1 MYAQFTNSGIFADNL
16 HPAWDDFKN
25 ASLGPTEQLAWCQ
38 ACVDGLP
45 GIGEIRPFFVG
56 DHGKLQAVAP
66 LVLRPGLA
74 PRFELLGVRQLHEPM
89 DFVYVGSQPLAALCD
104 QLARQ
109 KIPINLQRVP
119 RHSPLLAELRRAFKG
134 RGLLHVSATTPY
146 PFLDLDES
154 WATPESHFNAGR
166 RSDFR
171 RARRHAEQAGAL
183 RFELLQPQLDTLDR
197 LLAEAYETELQGWKG
212 SRGSALAIDP
222 VRSDFYRRYFRTC
235 TQQGILR
242 LAFMRLDDHAIAMQ
256 IGVHLNNRLWLLK
269 IGYNEAYARMSPGTL
284 LMLEVVR
291 QAARDGTQSVEF
303 LGSVEPWT
311 ELWTKAVR
319 ECVHIR
325 AYPLGWPGA
334 TCFLLDAADWLARQ
348 IQHGWRHARG

>member
-1 MYAQFTNSGIFADNL
+1 MYAQFTNAGIFADNL
-16 HPAWDDFKN
+16 HAAWDEFKS
-25 ASLGPTEQLAWCQ
+25 ASLGPIEQFAWCQ

-56 DHGKLQAVAP
+56 DHGRLLAIAP

-74 PRFELLGVRQLHEPM
+74 PCFELIGVRQLHEPM
-89 DFVYVGSQPLAALCD
+89 DFVYADSQPLAVLCD
-104 QLARQ
+104 QLAQQ

-119 RHSPLLAELRRAFKG
+119 RHSPLLAELHRAFKG

-146 PFLDLDES
+146 PFLDLDAS
-154 WATPESHFNAGR
+154 WTTPESHFNAGR

-171 RARRHAEQAGAL
+171 RARRHAEQAGTL
-183 RFELLQPQLDTLDR
+183 RFELLQPQLASLDH
-197 LLAEAYETELQGWKG
+197 LLAEAYEAELQGWKG

-222 VRSDFYRRYFRTC
+222 VRADFYRRYFHAC
-235 TQQGILR
+235 TRQGILR
-242 LAFMRLDDHAIAMQ
+242 LAFMRIDDKVIAMQ

-269 IGYNEAYARMSPGTL
+269 IGFNEAFARMSPGTL

-291 QAARDGTQSVEF
+291 HAARDGTRSIEF

-334 TCFLLDAADWLARQ
+334 AAFLVDTADWLVRHLRQ
-348 IQHGWRHARG
+348 RWQHARG